1 MTFEKREELIRLYDI
16 YLNLLTNKQ
25 QQYFEEYYFDDLSI
39 SEIASNHEI
48 SRNAV
53 FDQIKRVILNLE
65 EYEKLLSETND
76 KNSLMII
83 ENQILACDFDTVV
96 NNDETIN
103 KTK

>member
-65 EYEKLLSETND
+65 EYETKLKLVDKIAKIEGLSFDSEL
-76 KNSLMII
+76 KNKII
-83 ENQILACDFDTVV
+83 DILK
-96 NNDETIN
+96 E
-103 KTK
+103 

>member
-65 EYEKLLSETND
+65 EYETKLKLVDKIAKIEGLSIDSEL
-76 KNSLMII
+76 KNKII
-83 ENQILACDFDTVV
+83 DILK
-96 NNDETIN
+96 E
-103 KTK
+103 